1 MLLMRRALAV
11 GLLLLVIAGCN
22 PDPTTGRPP
31 PGTPTVAFRYSI
43 HPVGPGTPWTLAS
56 SWRPGCPVGPAG
68 LRLVEV
74 LHWGYDGKPRTGR
87 IVVAAH
93 LASKTAAVFR
103 DLYAQRF
110 QIQRMEPVDAFGG
123 SDARSMAA
131 NNTSGFNC
139 RPVAGTSTWSEHA
152 FGTAID
158 VNPVQNPW
166 VSKGVVDPP
175 AGSSWLDRTSPT
187 PGMIMAGDATV
198 KAFAAQGYKW
208 GGSWTTKKDYQHFST
223 SGR

>member
-1 MLLMRRALAV
+1 MRRVVAAVLLALV
-11 GLLLLVIAGCN
+11 VAGCS
-22 PDPTTGRPP
+22 PDPTSGRPP
-31 PGTPTVAFRYSI
+31 AGPPAVAFRYAI
-43 HPVGPGTPWTLAS
+43 HPVGPGTPWPLTS
-56 SWRPGCPVGPAG
+56 SWRAGCPVAPAG

-74 LHWGYDGKPRTGR
+74 THWGYDGKPRTGR

-93 LASKTAAVFR
+93 LATKTATIFR
-103 DLYAQRF
+103 TLYAQRF

-123 SDARSMAA
+123 SDGRSMAA

-139 RPVAGTSTWSEHA
+139 RRVAGTSTWSEHA

-175 AGSSWLDRTSPT
+175 AGSAWLYRASPT
-187 PGMIMAGDATV
+187 PGMIIGGDATV
-198 KAFAAQGYKW
+198 QAFASQGFKW
-208 GGSWTTKKDYQHFST
+208 GGYWTTKKDYQHFST

>member
-1 MLLMRRALAV
+1 MRRVVAT
-11 GLLLLVIAGCN
+11 LLLVLVVAACN

-31 PGTPTVAFRYSI
+31 AGTPSVAFRSAI
-43 HPVGPGTPWTLAS
+43 HLVGPGTPWPLTS
-56 SWRPGCPVGPAG
+56 SWRAGCPVAPAG

-74 LHWGYDGKPRTGR
+74 THWGYDGRARTGR
-87 IVVAAH
+87 IVVATN
-93 LASKTAAVFR
+93 LATKTAAVFR
-103 DLYAQRF
+103 ALYAQRF

-139 RPVAGTSTWSEHA
+139 RAVAGTSTWSEHA

-175 AGSSWLDRTSPT
+175 AGSSWLDRKSPT
-187 PGMIMAGDATV
+187 PGMIIAGDATV
-198 KAFAAQGYKW
+198 RAFSAQGFKW
-208 GGSWTTKKDYQHFST
+208 GGLWTTKKDYQHFST